1 MLTATWTSPKR
12 VVTTGPVTVRA
23 AAAGGGDGVD
33 EVDGGAEAGGVEGAA
48 VEAAEP
54 GLGVDAW
61 GAPAAT
67 LNWRGA
73 ELVL

>member
-1 MLTATWTSPKR
+1 
-12 VVTTGPVTVRA
+12 VTVRD
-23 AAAGGGDGVD
+23 AAAGVGVD
-33 EVDGGAEAGGVEGAA
+33 EVGGGAEAGGVDGAA
-48 VEAAEP
+48 VGAVEP
-54 GLGVDAW
+54 GLGVDVW